1 MGRYKDDFAN
11 AGYIRLEDIARLSQH
26 DLPRLGVT
34 LVGHQKKIMKSIST
48 ICAQLETAE
57 ETLV

>member
-1 MGRYKDDFAN
+1 MSRYKDDFAQ

-34 LVGHQKKIMKSIST
+34 LVGHQKKIMKSINT
-48 ICAQLETAE
+48 IRAQLETAE